1 MTKKTT
7 LIILALLAI
16 AGAHAQCP
24 SEDYYALGPTATT
37 SYSTFGWQ
45 ASTGIAIQT
54 YNERDYGETWN
65 GAIIEAGVFSPL
77 KNPSDIQGVYFS
89 LRLRMRPRIHLGVYA
104 SGQRQAI
111 PGENRTE
118 ARDEVYASLSYRQPL
133 NNWLHLDLGASAGL
147 LHEGT
152 ANVSANQEVG
162 YRLNITLGAKILQ
175 GRQDL

>member
-7 LIILALLAI
+7 IIILALVI
-16 AGAHAQCP
+16 TMGAKAQCP

-37 SYSTFGWQ
+37 SYSVFGWQ

-54 YNERDYGETWN
+54 YDERAYGETWN

-77 KNPSDIQGVYFS
+77 NNPSDIQGIYFS
-89 LRLRMRPRIHLGVYA
+89 LRLRMRPHIYLGVYA

-133 NNWLHLDLGASAGL
+133 NNWLYFDLGASAGL

-152 ANVSANQEVG
+152 ANMSANREPG
-162 YRLNITLGAKILQ
+162 YRLNITLGAKLLQ